1 MRKRCAPLPLH
12 FPWPLLACLLLWL
25 GAAMPLQARFD
36 SRFNTGFNTSL
47 DAGISRMPDTRSASL
62 AESIGQQGQSGR
74 YWFGKGLEAYEAGE
88 YVLAERIWQVQA
100 AAGDTDSGYH
110 LGVLY
115 DQVHRQPVRAVQ
127 WYARAARQ
135 GHRDAQHNLAVALA
149 RGEGI
154 EMNIRQALAW
164 WRRAARQGSKDA
176 AYNLG
181 VVYAR
186 GAGQIGRDMQKA
198 ERWWLQAARLGD
210 PMAQYNLGALYVAGQ
225 RVQDACKARHW
236 FRRSQA
242 NGFRR
247 AAAVLDRLETLLQDA
262 HCP

>member
-1 MRKRCAPLPLH
+1 MSKCCVPVPVSTR
-12 FPWPLLACLLLWL
+12 WPLLVCVLWF
-25 GAAMPLQARFD
+25 GAAAPLQARLD
-36 SRFNTGFNTSL
+36 TGF
-47 DAGISRMPDTRSASL
+47 SRTAPAYPGAQPVSL
-62 AESIGQQGQSGR
+62 AESIGQQGQSAR

-100 AAGDTDSGYH
+100 AAGDADSRYH

-115 DQVHRQPVRAVQ
+115 DRIHGQPARAVQ
-127 WYARAARQ
+127 WYVQAARQ
-135 GHRDAQHNLAVALA
+135 GHRDAQHNLALALA

-154 EMNIRQALAW
+154 ARNVPQALVW

-181 VVYAR
+181 VIYAR
-186 GAGQIGRDMQKA
+186 GGRRIRRDMHKA

-210 PMAQYNLGALYVAGQ
+210 AVAQYNLGALYVTGR

-236 FRRSQA
+236 FRQSQA
-242 NGFRR
+242 NGFQR
-247 AAAVLDRLETLLQDA
+247 ATMILNRLESELGGA